1 MKKKRIFPVL
11 LSLGIAFGVG
21 VTTLALPSTNV
32 SAEVKDQEG
41 TITLQNGSSSAVD
54 HPFYVSPGY
63 GHVKMYLYNKGK
75 STVTVYLNHDSGK
88 NYINKVELA
97 PGQRYDWKSNDAYP
111 QGVRAGN
118 YMLSLTSGNQPT
130 IVDFAYKSSNNPW

>member
-11 LSLGIAFGVG
+11 LSLGLAFGVG
-21 VTTLALPSTNV
+21 VTTLALPSTNA
-32 SAEVKDQEG
+32 SAEVMEDQP
-41 TITLQNGSSSAVD
+41 TITLRDGNRSVVNKD
-54 HPFYVSPGY
+54 FYISPGY

-75 STVTVYLNHDSGK
+75 STVTIYLNHSSGK

-97 PGQRYDWKSNDAYP
+97 PGQRYDWKSNDFYP

-118 YMLSLTSGNQPT
+118 YMLQLTSGDEPT
-130 IVDFAYKSSNNPW
+130 IVDFAYKTSDNPW